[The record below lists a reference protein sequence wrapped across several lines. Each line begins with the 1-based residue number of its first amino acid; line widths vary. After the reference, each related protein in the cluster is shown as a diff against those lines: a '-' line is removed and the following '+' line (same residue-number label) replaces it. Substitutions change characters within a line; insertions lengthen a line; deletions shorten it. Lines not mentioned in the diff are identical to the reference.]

1 MINLNI
7 KKTIYIAIFIILNL
21 SIASAAPLAKPSSG
35 QIKKL
40 IKKMLLESKTTIF
53 TGIDGDTYGNDDVKC
68 NNISVKK
75 INLLKIGRASSNYYE
90 RSGNY
95 INSEFKVKFTI
106 RGACDLTSAFK
117 INPFEYD
124 RYKDKLR
131 RANRFNEKKPTPV
144 MPMALSG
151 RVPFR
156 SDIPYEVYFSTDDY
170 GDWFAVKNPISAKKK
185 DRSYS
190 DATKAY
196 LKKLFYKKN
205 GSKIKTWEKE
215 QIIAKNKLS
224 DDAERGAGLIRY
236 DRLLTTELRKQLFA
250 QPKRTR
256 EFVFSSYWKLAQR
269 GDKALS
275 NRFLR
280 EVFKQMKLKAA
291 RKARGKNPPKK
302 IRNSHSNSG
311 NSHLHGSRRHSH
323 KLPAQGKA
331 HRHGGGPIGR

>member
-1 MINLNI
+1 M
-7 KKTIYIAIFIILNL
+7 KKSIILSLLLITSL
-21 SIASAAPLAKPSSG
+21 SVANAKPLAKPSSG

-53 TGIDGDTYGNDDVKC
+53 AGIDGDAYGNDVKC
-68 NNISVKK
+68 NNISVNK

-106 RGACDLTSAFK
+106 RGACDLSSAYK

-124 RYKDKLR
+124 KYKDELR
-131 RANRFNEKKPTPV
+131 KANRFHEKKPTPV
-144 MPMALSG
+144 MLMALSG

-156 SDIPYEVYFSTDDY
+156 SNIPYEVYFSTDDY
-170 GDWFAVKNPISAKKK
+170 GDWYAVENPVSAKKE

-196 LKKLFYKKN
+196 LKKLFYKTN
-205 GSKIKTWEKE
+205 RSKVKTWEKE

-236 DRLLTTELRKQLFA
+236 DRLLTTELRKQLFT
-250 QPKRTR
+250 QPKHIR

-269 GDKALS
+269 GDRALS

-291 RKARGKNPPKK
+291 REKSPK
-302 IRNSHSNSG
+302 RMGNTSSSNSHIHG
-311 NSHLHGSRRHSH
+311 NRRHSH
-323 KLPAQGKA
+323 TLPAQGKS
-331 HRHGGGPIGR
+331 HRHGNGSLGR